1 MISTPRK
8 KPPSYTAKHAFTV
21 CAHHTPH
28 VRITMQSIHRAR
40 DFSRSVSS
48 ASDARSMYR
57 TIHHGSSC
65 VPGTFLNRALG

>member
-1 MISTPRK
+1 MIPTPLHRA
-8 KPPSYTAKHAFTV
+8 SQTDGTRIAV
-21 CAHHTPH
+21 CAQRSPQ
-28 VRITMQSIHRAR
+28 VRITIQAMHPRN
-40 DFSRSVSS
+40 FSRRVSS